1 MSSENDHIRNYV
13 NGTIFLLLTSKQ
25 IKNEALKQKLDVVVK
40 KLVELKEDNMC
51 VQQYN
56 YILNRLSGEEEQDI
70 YQ

>member
-1 MSSENDHIRNYV
+1 
-13 NGTIFLLLTSKQ
+13 
-25 IKNEALKQKLDVVVK
+25 LKQKLDIVVK

-56 YILNRLSGEEEQDI
+56 YILSRLTGEEEEDM